1 MHATTRAAAL
11 LALTATVLAAAP
23 AQAAGH
29 AADPCCPPGAV
40 VFTMAGDSIVSA
52 VPADAAH
59 YTELAYAS
67 WNAGRL
73 GRARREFLTAARLL
87 REAGILP
94 VAALRE
100 AAAVD
105 FSRADAMGAAFTM
118 DQLGQDAIAM
128 GDPNVQ
134 MQALLDAATLYAQ
147 ARRPELAQA
156 RLATIRPLLASPFL
170 TEPVRAEVASRTG
183 MGGSL

>member
-1 MHATTRAAAL
+1 MLATTRAAL

-40 VFTMAGDSIVSA
+40 VFTMVGDSIVSA

-59 YTELAYAS
+59 YTDLAYAS
-67 WNAGRL
+67 WNAGHL

-94 VAALRE
+94 VVALKE

-105 FSRADAMGAAFTM
+105 FARSDMLGAAYSM
-118 DQLGQDAIAM
+118 DLLAQDAIVM

-147 ARRPELAQA
+147 GRRPDVAQA
-156 RLATIRPLLASPFL
+156 RLATIRPLLASPYL
-170 TEPVRAEVASRTG
+170 TEAVRAEVASRTQIR
-183 MGGSL
+183 SAR